1 MTPGVTSC
9 AVTLSVRSCDIELGE
24 MVAFETTRGAGAR
37 VKVSRDFED
46 DFENNSE
53 RLSKTR
59 SAAGTRV
66 DSSSQDTDSAS
77 LDARRMGGESNGEGE
92 ETGEIDVG
100 DALRSGSG
108 RSWQSKSGRIEGEV
122 VGSIEGTDGSVDVG
136 SGS

>member
-1 MTPGVTSC
+1 VTPGVTSC